1 MSDTKFTPGPWAWS
15 EDKWNGGWS
24 GLYAEDGAP
33 VVVPQCR
40 NDGDDGA
47 AWFAT
52 VDDADEEGLTDT
64 DRALIA
70 AAPDLYDAANE
81 ALAVIERIK
90 PAENGVGTIVRLKK
104 AIAKAGG
111 ETS

>member
-70 AAPDLYDAANE
+70 AAPELYE
-81 ALAVIERIK
+81 ALRCLSTGEGLPPGATVE
-90 PAENGVGTIVRLKK
+90 ALL
-104 AIAKAGG
+104 AKARG
-111 ETS
+111 ES